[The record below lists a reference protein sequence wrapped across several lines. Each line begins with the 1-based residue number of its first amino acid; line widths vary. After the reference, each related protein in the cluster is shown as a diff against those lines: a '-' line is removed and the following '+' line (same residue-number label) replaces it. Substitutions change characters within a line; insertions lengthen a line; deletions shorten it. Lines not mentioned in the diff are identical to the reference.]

1 MTKTVLRR
9 ALTTASLVFVLF
21 FTVSGGAYST
31 EELVA
36 SVGPGLAL
44 LIMAL
49 VPLFWSLPEVL
60 IVGELASML
69 PEEGGYYVWVRRAFG
84 PFWAFQ
90 NGWWTWMYSLVDMAI
105 YPVLFTQYLAYF
117 VPHLHTA
124 AKWGISLAIIWGA
137 AAINLR
143 GAGRVGRTSVIAGAL
158 VLGAFLFVTLG
169 ALPHMTHTPWHPFV
183 PPGAGISKSL
193 GVGISIALWNYIGWD
208 NASTV
213 QGEVVD
219 ASRSYPKALAIT
231 LPLVTL
237 SYLIPL
243 GVTLSASS
251 WTQWHDG
258 GWPDI
263 ARATTGVA
271 SPAIAILLAVGG
283 MISAVA
289 LFNALLMS
297 YSRIPFAMAL
307 DKLLPTPLARTDTR
321 GTPRTAIVVSAICYS
336 VFVLLPFA
344 ELVVADVVLYALALF
359 LEFGA
364 LIRLRKHE
372 PTLRGAF
379 RIPVNRAGVITL
391 ASIPAVILLI
401 VIALGVLDGDYALPA
416 LIGSLGAVVLGPIGY
431 WLAARRM
438 RNNLASDAIGR
449 SAV

>member
-1 MTKTVLRR
+1 MRR
-9 ALTTASLVFVLF
+9 ALTTLSLVFVLF

-31 EELVA
+31 EQLVA
-36 SVGPGLAL
+36 GVGPGLAL
-44 LIMAL
+44 LMMVL
-49 VPLFWSLPEVL
+49 VPLLWSLPEVL

-117 VPHLHTA
+117 SPHLSHA

-158 VLGAFLFVTLG
+158 VLGAFLLVTVG
-169 ALPHMTHTPWHPFV
+169 TVPHVTHLPWSPFV
-183 PPGAGISKSL
+183 LPGAGITKSL
-193 GVGISIALWNYIGWD
+193 GVGISIALWKYIGWD

-219 ASRSYPKALAIT
+219 ASRSYPKALAVT

-243 GVTLSASS
+243 GVTLGASR

-258 GWPDI
+258 AWPDL
-263 ARATTGVA
+263 ARATTGA
-271 SPAIAILLAVGG
+271 SGPAIAILLAVGG
-283 MISAVA
+283 MVSAAA

-297 YSRIPFAMAL
+297 YSRIPFAMAA
-307 DKLLPTPLARTDTR
+307 DKLLPAPLARTDAR
-321 GTPRTAIVVSAICYS
+321 GTPRVAIIVSAICYS
-336 VFVLLPFA
+336 IFTLLPFA

-364 LIRLRKHE
+364 LIQLRKRE
-372 PTLRGAF
+372 PSLRGTF
-379 RIPVNRAGVITL
+379 RIPVNRSGVIVL
-391 ASIPAVILLI
+391 ASIPGVILLV
-401 VIALGVLDGDYALPA
+401 VIALGVLDGDDALPA
-416 LIGSLGAVVLGPIGY
+416 LLGSLGAVVLGPVGY
-431 WLAARRM
+431 WLATSRWK
-438 RNNLASDAIGR
+438 SGTDANVP
-449 SAV
+449 SQ